1 MPCCDEKQH
10 GIRVIC
16 IQKYDWKFKKN
27 QIFAGNIKK
36 MYTFLLNTL
45 KECADKLNI
54 IMRGTKVKN
63 PIVLAQKGFFI
74 WRPQNTS
81 MQRNYAECEYF

>member
-1 MPCCDEKQH
+1 
-10 GIRVIC
+10 
-16 IQKYDWKFKKN
+16 
-27 QIFAGNIKK
+27 

-74 WRPQNTS
+74 WGPQNTS